1 VIRLSSWHPT
11 TPHSR
16 PGESGAPSAGPLVEL
31 RGVGLE
37 VAAPVRTRILHPLD
51 LEIDQGAVIAL
62 VGPSGAGKTTLASLI
77 GALQEPSEGVYR
89 FDGADVTGMS
99 RRESARFRAIEVG
112 FVFQHAHLIEER
124 SAIANVE
131 LGLTAPT
138 VSRAASTA
146 LGLEALAWVGLA
158 DLAER
163 RSAYLSGGERHRV
176 AIARALVKS
185 PRLIIADEP
194 TAALDQENGRIV
206 LDLLARATDRG
217 ATVVLV
223 THDLRAA
230 ERADRVWEIL
240 DGRLRSGAD
249 A

>member
-1 VIRLSSWHPT
+1 MPPSRHGEHGAAPT
-11 TPHSR
+11 
-16 PGESGAPSAGPLVEL
+16 GPLVEL

-37 VAAPVRTRILHPLD
+37 VETPVRTRILHPLD
-51 LEIDQGAVIAL
+51 LDIEQGTVVAL

-77 GALQEPSEGVYR
+77 GALQEPSEGTYH
-89 FDGADVTGMS
+89 FAGAEVTGMS
-99 RRESARFRAIEVG
+99 RRESARFRATEVG
-112 FVFQHAHLIEER
+112 FVFQHSHLIEER

-131 LGLTAPT
+131 LGLTDPA
-138 VSRAASTA
+138 VSRADRTA
-146 LGLEALAWVGLA
+146 LGLEALEWVGLA
-158 DLAER
+158 DLADR

-206 LDLLARATDRG
+206 LDLLVKATDRG

-230 ERADRVWEIL
+230 ERADQVWEIL
-240 DGRLRSGAD
+240 DGCLRTGAD